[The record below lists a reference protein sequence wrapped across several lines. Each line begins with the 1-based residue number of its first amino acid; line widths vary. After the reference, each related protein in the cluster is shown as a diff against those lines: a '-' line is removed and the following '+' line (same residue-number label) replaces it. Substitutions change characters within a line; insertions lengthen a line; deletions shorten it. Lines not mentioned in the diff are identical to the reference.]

1 MKLTVLTFALSFS
14 LLAQMPNSLYP
25 WWSNK
30 LVVRQLNLSNGQ
42 IQQIRGVVSHYRPEL
57 LEDRAKVLRAEQT
70 LEDLFNHDPVDQP
83 KTTQAIEQLIAA
95 RSGLT
100 RSLSELSLK
109 LRVLLTTPQWQ
120 QLQRL
125 RPNHGGDE
133 LAPTDAK

>member
-1 MKLTVLTFALSFS
+1 MKIFLILALTIS
-14 LLAQMPNSLYP
+14 LQAQMPNSLYP

-30 LVVRQLNLSNGQ
+30 IVVRQLNLSNGQ

-57 LEDRAKVLRAEQT
+57 LEDRAKVLRAEQN

-100 RSLSELSLK
+100 RSLSDLSLK
-109 LRVLLTTPQWQ
+109 LRVLLTPAQWQ

-125 RPNHGGDE
+125 RPNRHAEE
-133 LAPTDAK
+133 LPTDAK

>member
-1 MKLTVLTFALSFS
+1 MKIFLILALTISLSVS
-14 LLAQMPNSLYP
+14 MSAQMPNSLYP

-30 LVVRQLNLSNGQ
+30 PVVRQLNLSNVQ

-57 LEDRAKVLRAEQT
+57 LEDRAKVLRAEQN

-109 LRVLLTTPQWQ
+109 LRVLLTATQWQ
-120 QLQRL
+120 ELQRL
-125 RPNHGGDE
+125 RPNRHAEE
-133 LAPTDAK
+133 LK